1 MCRAVRVTARVRVL
15 TGARAGHVQ
24 TVDGASVMRVGR
36 DVGLELR
43 FDPRLDRDV
52 SARHATISW
61 DGKRLHVTDL
71 QSRNGTYVNG
81 RKIDRPTL
89 LSDGDQI
96 AFGASGPV
104 VEIRFAD
111 ADRTVEFAPSEPTI
125 ISVATQSA
133 VTQASGRGHDVL
145 RGTRRWRWTAVG
157 LALAL
162 SGAVA
167 VTLVR
172 WGEKRA
178 WEGERATL
186 LAQVQTALATRD
198 ANAGLVG
205 LADAL
210 RESRAAVRDAATQLK
225 AAERGPDAARR
236 RELRTTLRR
245 TLTTL
250 GDQQAAA
257 GLDREMIRARNE
269 RAVAK
274 VYVELQSGAV
284 ASGTAFAVR
293 ADGTLL
299 TSAHVVSDTDGTAPR
314 RIAAQF
320 ANSDQVWT
328 ARILAWDREHDLAL
342 IKIDAILGTVPTV
355 AGLNLR
361 PDSILV
367 GAPVLMI
374 GYPLGG
380 TLAPSPRAH
389 HSIVAPLAD
398 AGTVASVASGR
409 FEVRGYGAV
418 GSSGSPIFDSRG
430 EVVAIA
436 YGGRSVADVHYTA
449 AVWSSAV
456 SALLD
461 RTPRE

>member
-1 MCRAVRVTARVRVL
+1 MCRVARMIALVRVL
-15 TGARAGHVQ
+15 TGARVGHVL
-24 TVDGASVMRVGR
+24 TYDGSSVMRVGR
-36 DVGLELR
+36 DTGLELR

-61 DGKRLHVTDL
+61 DGERLRVTDL
-71 QSRNGTYVNG
+71 ASRNGTYVNG
-81 RKIDRPTL
+81 RRIVQPTL
-89 LSDGDQI
+89 LSDGDQV

-104 VEIRFAD
+104 VEIRWTD
-111 ADRTVEFAPSEPTI
+111 ADRTVEFAASEPTI
-125 ISVATQSA
+125 IAVDTQSP
-133 VTQASGRGHDVL
+133 VTQAGGRAHDML
-145 RGTRRWRWTAVG
+145 RGIRRWRWTALG

-162 SGAVA
+162 GGAVGL
-167 VTLVR
+167 TLFR
-172 WGEKRA
+172 WGEQRTWA
-178 WEGERATL
+178 GERATL

-198 ANAGLVG
+198 ANAGLLG

-210 RESRAAVRDAATQLK
+210 RESRAAVREAATQL
-225 AAERGPDAARR
+225 AAGDRGPDAARR
-236 RELRTTLRR
+236 RELRSNLRR
-245 TLTTL
+245 ALTTL
-250 GDQQAAA
+250 GTQQAAA
-257 GLDREMIRARNE
+257 GLDRDMIRARNE
-269 RAVAK
+269 RAVAM
-274 VYVELQSGAV
+274 VYVELQSGEV

-299 TSAHVVSDTDGTAPR
+299 TSAHVVSDTDGSAPR

-328 ARILAWDREHDLAL
+328 ARVLAMDPEHDLAL

-355 AGLNLR
+355 ARLNVR

-398 AGTVASVASGR
+398 AGTVAFVASGR
-409 FEVRGYGAV
+409 FEVRGYGAA
-418 GSSGSPIFDSRG
+418 GTSGSPIFDSLG
-430 EVVAIA
+430 EVVGIA
-436 YGGRSVADVHYTA
+436 FGGRSVADVHYTV
-449 AVWSSAV
+449 AVLSSA
-456 SALLD
+456 AAELLA
-461 RTPRE
+461 RTPR